1 MDIVLSIAPH
11 TNSLAVAL
19 HFNALTITPHEN
31 TLTVEPI
38 DIYTHRYFLQPFQ
51 VLERHEEV

>member
-1 MDIVLSIAPH
+1 MDIFLAILPH
-11 TNSLAVAL
+11 TNILE
-19 HFNALTITPHEN
+19 ITPHEN